1 MDLVGVAIPAAG
13 GGQRMGGRSKAFL
26 PLAGEPLLLR
36 TLRPFLARRDVAA
49 VAVALPARELDR
61 IPAWLEGLD
70 ARMRFAR
77 GGATRLLSVLAALEA
92 LPDEVGV
99 ILVHDA
105 ARPLVTDGIIE
116 RCLAV
121 ASVEPRAGL
130 PCGISVQPAGASGSI
145 GGNRYSPSMT
155 AGPGK

>member
-121 ASVEPRAGL
+121 AREGRGAVAG
-130 PCGISVQPAGASGSI
+130 
-145 GGNRYSPSMT
+145 SPSVDT
-155 AGPGK
+155 LKEVGEEGEILATPDRGRLWRDR